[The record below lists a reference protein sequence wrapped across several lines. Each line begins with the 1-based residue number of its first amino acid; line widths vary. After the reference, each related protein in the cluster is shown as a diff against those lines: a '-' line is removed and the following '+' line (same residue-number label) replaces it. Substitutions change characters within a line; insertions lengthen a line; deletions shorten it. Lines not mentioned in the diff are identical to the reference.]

1 MNVYWGYGACGK
13 TNLEYQH
20 MYGGKSF
27 GWIGEF
33 CARTRVGKVHL
44 TGIQNNKKWWD
55 LEVTN
60 HVWHKRKDEDKV
72 RVVSNHQRKLSYI
85 LGCCNRSFNMRY
97 VQAFPMNYLD
107 PDLDAKPKKRGQNTL
122 RLNTKGLKKYSQLKY
137 ADTQAYFSAINNQT
151 GKCPTGILEPMTPK
165 YYPTDAHTICPYV
178 LSNRCGDTYLSMNRP
193 LDEWFQDQRN
203 IVPFKS
209 NIHEYAVKF
218 LDGIGDFRRG
228 SRWGID
234 VMQALKDDEKFVF
247 DYLDYNIFTIPRI
260 HAERFKQ
267 YNIEFEYFDLDK
279 GDYKKTFD
287 LSRSLSRNLDNQV
300 IHQLRNTKKK
310 KEVREKYFKLCDVAD
325 RYVKSRGRKDNR
337 V

>member
-1 MNVYWGYGACGK
+1 MNVYWGYGATGK

-20 MYGGKSF
+20 IYGGKSF
-27 GWIGEF
+27 SWIGKF
-33 CARTRVGKVHL
+33 CARTRSGTVHL
-44 TGIQNNKKWWD
+44 TGLQNNKKWWD

-60 HVWHKRKDEDKV
+60 TIWHKRKDEDKV
-72 RVVSNHQRKLSYI
+72 RTVSNTQRKLSYI
-85 LGCCNRSFNMRY
+85 LGCPSRSYKMRY
-97 VQAFPMNYLD
+97 VQMFPMNYID
-107 PDLDAKPKKRGQNTL
+107 PDLDAKPRREGRNTL

-165 YYPTDAHTICPYV
+165 YYPTDAHTICPID
-178 LSNRCGDTYLSMNRP
+178 LANKWGDNEP
-193 LDEWFQDQRN
+193 LDEWFQDQR
-203 IVPFKS
+203 IILPFKS
-209 NIHEYAVKF
+209 DLYEYAITF
-218 LDGIGDFRRG
+218 LDGLGDYRRG
-228 SRWGID
+228 NKWGHD

-247 DYLDYNIFTIPRI
+247 DYLDHNIFTILRV

-287 LSRSLSRNLDNQV
+287 LSRSLGRNFDNAV
-300 IHQLRNTKKK
+300 THQLINTKKK
-310 KEVREKYFKLCDVAD
+310 KEARERYFRLYDVAD
-325 RYVKSRGRKDNR
+325 KYLKSRGRKDNR